1 MIHIFKSA
9 FSNADPSFLSFER
22 RSLSFEDLTTKNKVF
37 QFLPNFLWI
46 GRRGKKLKKLEE
58 SISKFEFDLFHCEG
72 KLFNR
77 YYNFEVR
84 FVCKFCK
91 LPFHSSSSSL
101 QRHNQGNVSNKSC
114 EAQSQFNV
122 SLTGLQDIFF
132 VSLLVVCKTF
142 LPKMV
147 RYKGYNLVEKSSV
160 SNCRNMQIS
169 AFLLCHGGI
178 FQQNLEEGRGKPS
191 SL

>member
-1 MIHIFKSA
+1 MN
-9 FSNADPSFLSFER
+9 FSTVGLAQYLLS
-22 RSLSFEDLTTKNKVF
+22 LTTSNFRVILLFVCESVRKLAKTATISEFCDPYFQLSIQQRPSYLLGAELRLKTTKKKVF
-37 QFLPNFLWI
+37 QFSSNFLWI

-122 SLTGLQDIFF
+122 RLSRTFFCLSSPGLQNF
-132 VSLLVVCKTF
+132 ST
-142 LPKMV
+142 
-147 RYKGYNLVEKSSV
+147 
-160 SNCRNMQIS
+160 
-169 AFLLCHGGI
+169 
-178 FQQNLEEGRGKPS
+178 QNGKVQRI
-191 SL
+191 